1 MARRI
6 PGVIIPDS
14 VKKLNMMDKD
24 KNEIHRIVVYKNQ
37 LDDAIKAIR
46 KAGYT
51 AREFLYNQQKFNEDE
66 QERTQ
71 LKATLENSRTA
82 MHQTA

>member
-1 MARRI
+1 
-6 PGVIIPDS
+6 
-14 VKKLNMMDKD
+14 MMDKD

-66 QERTQ
+66 QERT
-71 LKATLENSRTA
+71 
-82 MHQTA
+82 